1 MATFFSYSSSDAE
14 FVHLVRVFAQPSLDE
29 IFAFQQS
36 QDGSNDIWEQITRKL
51 ATSENFVIF
60 AGAQCGKYQKFEVA
74 RIFDLINKP
83 GSTQKAIVVM
93 MEPKESALLL
103 LGGEMAPATDF
114 PRIDALQKG
123 LKDEEAAEQVAKAIA
138 YKWGLRWKPFDGL
151 AQDPHLFSYEKDI
164 IKFFHN
170 VKRLFPDGRIDSPI
184 ENLKPDLSEADK
196 AIVIDIREK
205 WLRGCPMEWKDVRDF
220 AADASSTTLNE
231 LPQEEIGAFRP
242 RDARV
247 LAKGLTTYASAESG
261 VKEFTLQEAG
271 PRKELYYPRNAN
283 TLKVGIIVS
292 GGIAPGIN
300 AVIDG
305 IVQRHFRYAKHHGY
319 LNGLKIEGFR
329 DGFLSLSKHP
339 RPQSVVL
346 APDVTEA
353 GQAGCQGAVCTA
365 AHAHEGG
372 SILGTSRADAL
383 LASNN
388 RASNLLR
395 IDEKLADLDIL
406 YVIGGDGTMKAA
418 HALYEISARNENR
431 DHPLSVVAIPKTMDN
446 DVLWVWQSF
455 GFLSAVEK
463 AREVIDQLNTEVQ
476 SNPRLCVVQLFGSDS
491 GFVVSHTVLAEPTG
505 HCLVALI
512 PEVPFSMTGKKGLI
526 ADLRRRL
533 SLDDGRLPH
542 GIVVMAE
549 TAIPTD
555 ADLYLT
561 DDKNSEFFVHLT
573 DEEKSA
579 INEFT
584 GLRKNH
590 RRIQGQTR
598 DELRSAGLKI
608 VSQGLEKALK
618 KDSSGRPMR
627 EWENF
632 RVFCNEPRHLLRAIP
647 PSCLDIIFGQR
658 LGTLAVDDALA
669 GFTDFMISQW
679 LTEYVLVPLE
689 LASLGRKRIP
699 QEGIFWKSVLAKT
712 RQTAVLDS
720 FAAVKPKGE

>member
-1 MATFFSYSSSDAE
+1 MKTFFSYSSADAE
-14 FVHLVRVFAQPSLDE
+14 FVHLVRVFAQPSLGE
-29 IFAFQQS
+29 IFAFQQC
-36 QDGSNDIWEQITRKL
+36 QEGSNDIWEQMADKL
-51 ATSENFVIF
+51 AASEYFVIF
-60 AGAQCGKYQKFEVA
+60 AGAKCGRYQKWEAAQIFE
-74 RIFDLINKP
+74 LISKP
-83 GSTQKAIVVM
+83 ETAQRAIVVM
-93 MEPKESALLL
+93 MEPMESALLL
-103 LGGEMAPATDF
+103 LAKEMAPIASL
-114 PRIDALQKG
+114 PRIEAQQRNP
-123 LKDEEAAEQVAKAIA
+123 KDVQAAEKVAWDIA
-138 YKWGLRWKPFDGL
+138 YKWGLRWKTFDGL
-151 AQDPHLFSYEKDI
+151 PQDPHLFSYEKDI

-170 VKRLFPDGRIDSPI
+170 VKRLFPEGRIDAPI
-184 ENLKPDLSEADK
+184 ENLKPDLSDEDKEAVK
-196 AIVIDIREK
+196 DIQEK
-205 WLRGCPMEWKDVRDF
+205 WWRGCPMEWKDVRDF
-220 AADASSTTLNE
+220 TSDAVSTTPNK
-231 LPQEEIGAFRP
+231 LPQKEIGAFRP

-247 LAKGLTTYASAESG
+247 LAKALTVQASAESG

-271 PRKELYYPRNAN
+271 PRKELYYPGDSSA
-283 TLKVGIIVS
+283 LKVGIIVS

-305 IVQRHFRYAKHHGY
+305 IVQRHFLYAKHHGY

-339 RPQSVVL
+339 RPQSVLL
-346 APDVTEA
+346 APDKTEA
-353 GQAGCQGAVCTA
+353 GLAGHEGAVCTA

-383 LASNN
+383 LASED
-388 RASNLLR
+388 RASNLLH

-418 HALYEISARNENR
+418 HALYTISAQNEDR

-512 PEVPFSMTGKKGLI
+512 PEVPFSMTGDKGLI

-533 SLDDGRLPH
+533 SPNDGRLPH

-555 ADLYLT
+555 ADRYLT
-561 DDKNSEFFVHLT
+561 DDKESDCFVHLT

-579 INEFT
+579 ITEFID
-584 GLRKNH
+584 LRRQH

-618 KDSSGRPMR
+618 KDHNGIPKK

-658 LGTLAVDDALA
+658 LGTLAVDNALA

-712 RQTAVLDS
+712 RQGAVLDS
-720 FAAVKPKGE
+720 LAEAQPKGE

>member
-1 MATFFSYSSSDAE
+1 MKTFFSYSSNDEE

-29 IFAFQQS
+29 IFAFRQS
-36 QDGSNDIWEQITRKL
+36 AGGDPNVFKEMAAQL
-51 ATSENFVIF
+51 ANSDRLVVF
-60 AGAQCGKYQKFEVA
+60 AGAQSGPYQGWEVEQFFSLAQDKRIA
-74 RIFDLINKP
+74 RHAL
-83 GSTQKAIVVM
+83 VVLLV
-93 MEPKESALLL
+93 PKEDETQIFREVLPLASPWERVYANQQS
-103 LGGEMAPATDF
+103 P
-114 PRIDALQKG
+114 
-123 LKDEEAAEQVAKAIA
+123 KDEEAAERVAKEIA
-138 YKWGLRWKPFDGL
+138 DKWGLRWKPFDGL
-151 AQDPHLFSYEKDI
+151 PQDPHLFSYEKDI

-184 ENLKPDLSEADK
+184 EDLMPNLPEEDK
-196 AIVIDIREK
+196 AIVKDIRKK
-205 WLRGCPMEWKDVRDF
+205 WRRGCPTEWKDVWDF
-220 AADASSTTLNE
+220 TVRAARTTPNK
-231 LPQEEIGAFRP
+231 LPEEDIGSFRP

-247 LAKGLTTYASAESG
+247 LAKALTVEASAESG

-271 PRKELYYPRNAN
+271 PRKELYYPRSQNG
-283 TLKVGIIVS
+283 LRVGIIVS

-305 IVQRHFRYAKHHGY
+305 IVQRHFLYAKHHGY
-319 LNGLKIEGFR
+319 LNGLRIRGFR

-339 RPQSVVL
+339 IPETVVL
-346 APDVTEA
+346 APNKMEA
-353 GQAGCQGAVCTA
+353 GQAGYNGDVYTA

-383 LASNN
+383 LASKD
-388 RASNLLR
+388 RASNLHQ

-418 HALYEISARNENR
+418 HALYEISLRNKKR
-431 DHPLSVVAIPKTMDN
+431 HHPLSVVAIPKTMDN

-512 PEVPFSMTGKKGLI
+512 PEVPFSMTGDKGLI

-533 SLDDGRLPH
+533 TLDDGRLPH

-555 ADLYLT
+555 AHLYLT
-561 DDKNSEFFVHLT
+561 DVKESNFFVHLT
-573 DEEKSA
+573 EEERSA
-579 INEFT
+579 INEFI
-584 GLRKNH
+584 GLRKEH

-618 KDSSGRPMR
+618 LDLDDRPMS

-658 LGTLAVDDALA
+658 LGTLAVDNALA

-712 RQTAVLDS
+712 QQAPVLDS
-720 FAAVKPKGE
+720 FAAAKPKGE

>member
-1 MATFFSYSSSDAE
+1 MATFFSYSSADAD
-14 FVHLVRVFAQPSLDE
+14 FVHLVRVFAQPSLGE
-29 IFAFQQS
+29 IFVFRQS
-36 QDGSNDIWEQITRKL
+36 QDGSNDIWKQMGKNL
-51 ATSENFVIF
+51 AAAERFVIF
-60 AGAQCGKYQKFEVA
+60 AGAECGIYQPWEAK
-74 RIFDLINKP
+74 RIFELLHKP
-83 GSTQKAIVVM
+83 GTKQRVIVVVIQ
-93 MEPKESALLL
+93 PKGSALLL
-103 LGGEMAPATDF
+103 PTGEMGAAADF
-114 PRIDALQKG
+114 PRIEVNKND
-123 LKDEEAAEQVAKAIA
+123 LKDEKTAEAVAKKIA
-138 YKWGLRWKPFDGL
+138 DKWDLRWKPFDGL

-164 IKFFHN
+164 IEFFHN
-170 VKRLFPDGRIDSPI
+170 VKHLFPDGRIDSPI
-184 ENLKPDLSEADK
+184 EDLMPDLSKEDR
-196 AIVIDIREK
+196 AIVKDIREK
-205 WLRGCPMEWKDVRDF
+205 WRRGCPMEWKDVPDF
-220 AADASSTTLNE
+220 TVRAARTTQNL
-231 LPQEEIGAFRP
+231 LQQEEIGSFRP

-247 LAKGLTTYASAESG
+247 LAKALTTHISAEGG
-261 VKEFTLQEAG
+261 VREFTLQEAG
-271 PRKELYYPRNAN
+271 PREKLYYPRNSSA
-283 TLKVGIIVS
+283 LKVGIIVS

-305 IVQRHFRYAKHHGY
+305 IVQRHFLYARRHGY
-319 LNGLKIEGFR
+319 LNGLTIEGFR
-329 DGFLSLSKHP
+329 DGFLSLSKKP
-339 RPQSVVL
+339 IPQSVVL
-346 APDVTEA
+346 APDKTEA
-353 GQAGCQGAVCTA
+353 GQSGHEGALCTA

-383 LASNN
+383 LASND
-388 RASNLLR
+388 RASNLHQ

-418 HALYEISARNENR
+418 HALYEISARNESR

-526 ADLRRRL
+526 ADLRRRI
-533 SLDDGRLPH
+533 SPNDGRLPH

-555 ADLYLT
+555 AHRYLT
-561 DDKNSEFFVHLT
+561 NRKNSDFFVHLT

-579 INEFT
+579 INEFI
-584 GLRKNH
+584 GLRKEH

-618 KDSSGRPMR
+618 KGPDGKPKK

-658 LGTLAVDDALA
+658 LGTLAVDNALA

-712 RQTAVLDS
+712 RQAAVLDS
-720 FAAVKPKGE
+720 FATAKPKGE

>member
-1 MATFFSYSSSDAE
+1 
-14 FVHLVRVFAQPSLDE
+14 
-29 IFAFQQS
+29 
-36 QDGSNDIWEQITRKL
+36 
-51 ATSENFVIF
+51 
-60 AGAQCGKYQKFEVA
+60 
-74 RIFDLINKP
+74 
-83 GSTQKAIVVM
+83 
-93 MEPKESALLL
+93 
-103 LGGEMAPATDF
+103 
-114 PRIDALQKG
+114 
-123 LKDEEAAEQVAKAIA
+123 
-138 YKWGLRWKPFDGL
+138 
-151 AQDPHLFSYEKDI
+151 
-164 IKFFHN
+164 
-170 VKRLFPDGRIDSPI
+170 
-184 ENLKPDLSEADK
+184 
-196 AIVIDIREK
+196 
-205 WLRGCPMEWKDVRDF
+205 
-220 AADASSTTLNE
+220 
-231 LPQEEIGAFRP
+231 
-242 RDARV
+242 
-247 LAKGLTTYASAESG
+247 
-261 VKEFTLQEAG
+261 
-271 PRKELYYPRNAN
+271 
-283 TLKVGIIVS
+283 
-292 GGIAPGIN
+292 
-300 AVIDG
+300 
-305 IVQRHFRYAKHHGY
+305 
-319 LNGLKIEGFR
+319 
-329 DGFLSLSKHP
+329 
-339 RPQSVVL
+339 
-346 APDVTEA
+346 
-353 GQAGCQGAVCTA
+353 
-365 AHAHEGG
+365 
-372 SILGTSRADAL
+372 
-383 LASNN
+383 
-388 RASNLLR
+388 
-395 IDEKLADLDIL
+395 
-406 YVIGGDGTMKAA
+406 MKAA